1 MKRKRFGKEIRKAV
15 HNKYNRHCA
24 YCGTE
29 IPIFNMQIDHLI
41 RRQRYRPQR
50 H

>member
-24 YCGTE
+24 YCGAWVNDRSE
-29 IPIFNMQIDHLI
+29 LPKYCPECGKKMQGVK
-41 RRQRYRPQR
+41 
-50 H
+50 